1 MRIDIPIAWAD
12 GAAAQSLRS
21 ETARVCDC
29 VRACVCVLVCVY
41 TLYASYKKQER
52 TEKAIKRGNIA
63 GFDASALINV

>member
-21 ETARVCDC
+21 ETVRV
-29 VRACVCVLVCVY
+29 CVCVCACVCVY
-41 TLYASYKKQER
+41 TLYASYKKQEK

-63 GFDASALINV
+63 GFDASALFNV